1 MSAVRGP
8 PKLRQHRHMQ
18 ANCKCFAAT
27 STLLTVMDAAVDT
40 DHAGS
45 AVWWAP
51 ARAVAL
57 IRVNAPIRQILTC
70 KQPGPAPPNVVTTNT
85 TLRVREPRPG
95 AREPTTSA
103 CAPPVTMVS
112 GPAGGKCWPM
122 GRCQTNVQTVA
133 LSTEGNVVHASNTLD
148 THHLNHASE
157 VVQIDPVAGPFVYP
171 GLAQCSV
178 QKPRR
183 SAAEEHGRGR
193 DGGLEE
199 GSNDVDETGDTTR
212 RCNESVW
219 PPHAGR

>member
-70 KQPGPAPPNVVTTNT
+70 KQPGPAPRTWSPPTPHYAYVS
-85 TLRVREPRPG
+85 PG
-95 AREPTTSA
+95 QGHVNR
-103 CAPPVTMVS
+103 
-112 GPAGGKCWPM
+112 
-122 GRCQTNVQTVA
+122 
-133 LSTEGNVVHASNTLD
+133 
-148 THHLNHASE
+148 
-157 VVQIDPVAGPFVYP
+157 
-171 GLAQCSV
+171 
-178 QKPRR
+178 
-183 SAAEEHGRGR
+183 
-193 DGGLEE
+193 
-199 GSNDVDETGDTTR
+199 
-212 RCNESVW
+212 
-219 PPHAGR
+219 